1 MTGSLLQGLFV
12 KYMLLLKFRKHL
24 LLWRFV
30 KSSFSQYDL
39 NNLAKEALLR
49 LRLIQEYLYEV
60 PSKPEWDRS
69 RKQYS
74 PAHQWK
80 LA

>member
-1 MTGSLLQGLFV
+1 MTGSLLQGLVV

-24 LLWRFV
+24 LSWRFV

-49 LRLIQEYLYEV
+49 LR
-60 PSKPEWDRS
+60 
-69 RKQYS
+69 
-74 PAHQWK
+74 
-80 LA
+80 